1 VSALGSWLP
10 AGIVGFSAPVW
21 LAILI
26 PVAALMLGASLRR
39 RPAALPWPALPEA
52 RAAGARRID
61 ALRLCSLL
69 LRAGAALA
77 LIAAIAEPVER
88 GGEARERHD
97 GLDLVLVVDS
107 SGSMRAL
114 DAEGERGPRTRLE
127 LAREVVS
134 RFARSRVAEGD
145 RVGLVVF
152 GESAFTQ
159 CPLTSDGNLLAA
171 ALARVEA
178 GVAGESTALGDAL
191 ALAVKRVIGAD
202 EPALPGDPREPVE
215 GKPPVRS
222 PRPSKPAEGEM
233 GPSAGRLVVLLTDG
247 RSNAGSV
254 PTDVAA
260 ALAAFHRIRVHTVG
274 IGSRGEVAMAGGA
287 RGREL
292 DFERHDLDSA
302 ALEEIAGATGGRFF
316 HALSSG
322 DLRSVYDEIDQLE
335 RVPRTAP
342 PRLAG
347 APAPEPFLAI
357 AGGLVLLEILALRVL
372 WRGIP

>member
-1 VSALGSWLP
+1 MSALGSWLP

-26 PVAALMLGASLRR
+26 PVAALMLGVSLRR
-39 RPAALPWPALPEA
+39 RPAAAPWPALPEA
-52 RAAGARRID
+52 RVAGARRID

-77 LIAAIAEPVER
+77 LIAAIAEPVGR
-88 GGEARERHD
+88 GSEARERHD

-191 ALAVKRVIGAD
+191 ALAVKRAIGG
-202 EPALPGDPREPVE
+202 EEEALPGGPGPSEPVD
-215 GKPPVRS
+215 
-222 PRPSKPAEGEM
+222 GEM
-233 GPSAGRLVVLLTDG
+233 GPAAGRLVVLLTDG

-302 ALEEIAGATGGRFF
+302 ALGEIAGATGGRFF

-335 RVPRTAP
+335 RVPRSAP
-342 PRLAG
+342 PRLSG

-357 AGGLVLLEILALRVL
+357 AGGLVLLEILALRVV